1 MFHKQKPNNEVT
13 TMTKDQMIKDH
24 NAKMVE
30 TMINMINCMKD
41 RTTKEKFIDYKKNI
55 VRLTIKIQ
63 NDFGNSTFATCKEL
77 KEYIINEKIN
87 DIENDFKN

>member
-1 MFHKQKPNNEVT
+1 
-13 TMTKDQMIKDH
+13 MTKDQMIKDH

-30 TMINMINCMKD
+30 SMINMINCMKD
-41 RTTKEKFIDYKKNI
+41 RASKEKFIDYKKNI

-63 NDFGNSTFATCKEL
+63 NDLGNSTFASCKEL